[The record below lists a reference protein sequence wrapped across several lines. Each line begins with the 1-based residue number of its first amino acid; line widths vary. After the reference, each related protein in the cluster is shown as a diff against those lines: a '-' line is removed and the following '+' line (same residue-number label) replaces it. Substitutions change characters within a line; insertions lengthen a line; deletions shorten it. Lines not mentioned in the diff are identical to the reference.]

1 MENLAAKYRPKTLEE
16 LTEQSTVTQVLHNLC
31 EQPDLKVRNF
41 LFTGPAGT
49 GKANSLDTNILTP
62 DGYTKMGDIQIG
74 DTVFTH
80 NGVPAKVSGVYPQGS
95 RHMYKLMLADGTS
108 CKVSDNHLNLVVT
121 EDNEGLII
129 DTSDLVVLMKHK
141 KDPLYVMCPSVDFNY
156 EPTTAPLDPLIVGF
170 IVSSCHCVSDHPYL
184 FKFDNSDFGTAEFR
198 QELDRAL
205 RSYHYRLN
213 LVDNTIEAVDIFD
226 STERY
231 DLLFRFWKAIL
242 RGSRIP
248 KGYLINSDKIRTRL
262 LMGCL
267 HTLSASVF
275 KSPSYI
281 VHTVESQDLSDDFAF
296 LVRSLGGYDKVA
308 KAGTS
313 NTFIHTFRLPESS
326 ETLRRRITD
335 IIDIGKCECQC
346 IMVDHI
352 DHSYI
357 VNEFIPTHNTTL
369 SRAVANIL
377 NEGKGEI
384 IEIDA
389 ASHSGVDAM
398 RSIVDQAHQ
407 YPVGCKYKVFILDE
421 CVTGDT
427 EILTSEGFKR
437 FDQLNKNE
445 LIAQYTDNRTI
456 EFVQPSEYIEREY
469 EGEMYRL
476 HFRNGQN
483 SVLMS
488 PHHVQPQWMRET
500 LHIKEDYI
508 KDSAFNAHKMILA
521 AGESVSDDYDN
532 LHDFLKLRI
541 AIALCGFHSDINV
554 LNSDWMLDIRSD
566 KILGRMMSLLDQL
579 KIRYSVLHGKYRK
592 YVLHIYSY
600 SDDRFSSE
608 FNLCDIGVIHSANYA
623 KQLID
628 WILEVSG
635 SRNNIFEHMNKEY
648 VDYVSA
654 LAAQCGLAARQWNSA
669 GLYHV
674 KLYEKDCWSSRAC
687 YTTRERFCGKIYC
700 VKVPSHMIIIR
711 ANGLTFVTGNCHAI
725 SSAGWQVLLKTLE
738 EQPARTLMS
747 LCTTNPEKI
756 PATVLSR
763 VQSFQLSK
771 ISLEGIYNRLKYIIE
786 QENKEGAGITYEDDA
801 VYYIAKLS
809 NGGMRDSITNME
821 QCLSYNLHLSV
832 ENVVKALNLPNYD
845 DYFLL
850 LNAVAKKDNT
860 AIVEIVD
867 KIYNSGVNFIK
878 WFDGFHA
885 FICNIV
891 KYIFMQDISATM
903 IPSYYQDKISKYGP
917 AHSTLCL
924 LLANKLIKMNQ
935 ELRNT
940 QYLQELAITYLCTP
954 PKKQ

>member
-62 DGYTKMGDIQIG
+62 DGYIKMRDIKVGDK
-74 DTVFTH
+74 VFTH
-80 NGVPAKVSGVYPQGS
+80 TGVSARVSGVYPQGS
-95 RHMYKLMLADGTS
+95 RQMYKLVLADGTS
-108 CKVSDNHLNLVVT
+108 CEVSDNHLNLVVT

-129 DTSDLVVLMKHK
+129 DTSDLIILMKNRK
-141 KDPLYVMCPSVDFNY
+141 GPLYVMCPSVDFNY
-156 EPTTAPLDPLIVGF
+156 EPQTVPIDPLVVGF
-170 IVSSCHCVSDHPYL
+170 IVSSCHCVNDDPYL
-184 FKFDNSDFGTAEFR
+184 FKFDNSDFGTEEFR

-213 LVDNTIEAVDIFD
+213 LIDNAIEAIDIAD
-226 STERY
+226 SVGR
-231 DLLFRFWKAIL
+231 DDILFRFWKTML
-242 RGSRIP
+242 HGFRIP
-248 KGYLINSDKIRTRL
+248 KGYLMNSSSVRTRL

-275 KSPSYI
+275 RSPSYI

-296 LVRSLGGYDKVA
+296 LVRSMGGYDKVTKVA
-308 KAGTS
+308 TS
-313 NTFIHTFRLPESS
+313 DTFIHTFRLPEYD
-326 ETLRRRITD
+326 ETLRRRISD
-335 IIDIGKCECQC
+335 IVDIGKRECQC
-346 IMVDHI
+346 IMVDHP

-357 VNEFIPTHNTTL
+357 VNDFIPTHNTTL

-398 RSIVDQAHQ
+398 RAIVDQAHQ

-421 CVTGDT
+421 CITGDT
-427 EILTSEGFKR
+427 EILTSDGFKR
-437 FDQLNKNE
+437 IDQLNKTE
-445 LIAQYTDNRTI
+445 LIAQYTTDKTI
-456 EFVQPSEYIEREY
+456 EFVKPSEYVEREY
-469 EGEMYRL
+469 EGKMYRL
-476 HFRNGQN
+476 NFRNGQN

-500 LHIKEDYI
+500 QYIKEDYI

-521 AGESVSDDYDN
+521 AGESVAVDTDN
-532 LHDFLKLRI
+532 LDALTKLRV
-541 AIALCGFHSDINV
+541 AIALFGFRSDIHV
-554 LNSDWMLDIRSD
+554 LNSDWMLQVYSD
-566 KILGRMMSLLDQL
+566 KILGYIISLLDQL
-579 KIRYSVLHGKYRK
+579 NIRYSMLYRK
-592 YVLHIYSY
+592 YRRRVLHLYSS
-600 SDDRFSSE
+600 SDDRISDN
-608 FNLCDIGVIHSANYA
+608 FNLSDIGVIHSSNYS

-628 WILEVSG
+628 WIIQVAG
-635 SRNNIFEHMNKEY
+635 IRNNIFETMNKEHA
-648 VDYVSA
+648 DYVSA
-654 LAAQCGLAARQWNSA
+654 LAVQCGLAARQWYSN
-669 GLYHV
+669 GLHHV

-687 YTTRERFCGKIYC
+687 YTTQEMFSGKIYC

-786 QENKEGAGITYEDDA
+786 QENKEDAGITYEDDA

>member
-62 DGYTKMGDIQIG
+62 DGYIKMRDIQIG

-80 NGVPAKVSGVYPQGS
+80 SGMPAKVSGVYPQGS
-95 RHMYKLMLADGTS
+95 RQMYKLMLADGTS

-129 DTSDLVVLMKHK
+129 DTSDLIILMKHR
-141 KDPLYVMCPSVDFNY
+141 KDSLYVMCPSVAFNY
-156 EPTTAPLDPLIVGF
+156 EPATAPLDPLVVGF
-170 IVSSCHCVSDHPYL
+170 IVSTCRCVHNYPYL
-184 FKFDNSDFGTAEFR
+184 FQFDHSDFGTEEFR

-213 LVDNTIEAVDIFD
+213 LVDNTIEAIDISD
-226 STERY
+226 DMRRDDT
-231 DLLFRFWKAIL
+231 LFRFWKTL
-242 RGSRIP
+242 LHRRRIP
-248 KGYLINSDKIRTRL
+248 KGYLMNSAHIRTRL

-275 KSPSYI
+275 RSPSYI
-281 VHTVESQDLSDDFAF
+281 VHTVDSQDLSDDFAF
-296 LVRSLGGYDKVA
+296 LVRSMGGYDKVT
-308 KAGTS
+308 KVNTS
-313 NTFIHTFRLPESS
+313 DTFIHTFRLPEHD

-335 IIDIGKCECQC
+335 IIDVGKCECQC
-346 IMVDHI
+346 IMVDNI

-437 FDQLNKNE
+437 IDQLNKHE
-445 LIAQYTDNRTI
+445 LIAQYTADGAI
-456 EFVQPSEYIEREY
+456 EFVKPSEYIEREY
-469 EGEMYRL
+469 EGKMYRL
-476 HFRNGQN
+476 NFRNGQN

-500 LHIKEDYI
+500 MHIKEDYI
-508 KDSAFNAHKMILA
+508 KDSAFNAHKMIIA
-521 AGESVSDDYDN
+521 AGESEVDDYDN
-532 LHDFLKLRI
+532 LHDLPKLRI

-566 KILGRMMSLLDQL
+566 KILGHMISLLDRL
-579 KIRYSVLHGKYRK
+579 NIRYSVVYGKYRRH
-592 YVLHIYSY
+592 VLHIYSCG
-600 SDDRFSSE
+600 DERFSDTY
-608 FNLCDIGVIHSANYA
+608 NLCDIGIIHSANYS

-628 WILEVSG
+628 WILQVSG
-635 SRNNIFEHMNKEY
+635 SRNNIFEHVNKEY

-654 LAAQCGLAARQWNSA
+654 LAAQCELAARQWEAA
-669 GLYHV
+669 GLHHV

-687 YTTRERFCGKIYC
+687 YTTQEIFTGKIYC

-821 QCLSYNLHLSV
+821 QCLSYNRHLSV
-832 ENVVKALNLPNYD
+832 ENVVNALNLPNYD

-924 LLANKLIKMNQ
+924 LLANKLVKMNQ